1 MINTNPATLRS
12 GQVWF
17 QVGTANIG
25 NTELFDMSELSYE
38 FDLKSAET
46 AINTFG
52 VIPGSMTIKVADDT
66 STRNSVY
73 DVLLAELP
81 TSASNLSAKMYWLKH
96 GESTPNTF
104 PFQVTQTSIEYDG
117 KSGLTTVQLLPP
129 VQSTSNINAFLTAIS
144 ASYGTRQ
151 ILNESRIPPSAP
163 QDTMFEGYFMGDVIE
178 GFISQ
183 LDTSPG
189 NSNIYRSGYD
199 GTPSQFPPPGFGRT
213 VDYEQGGANTYVGNT
228 VYAFAN
234 LGAVV
239 TNSGTQSIRAKI
251 TSVGAMEGAF
261 FGSAFSVNFY
271 TNRRS
276 IRENVTLTNSDIT
289 EIKTVKGSQK
299 VNSIAL
305 AINSG
310 GASDAYF
317 PTFDTE
323 LHTRAGNPLGD
334 QTIALSLVS
343 HAPHFTRGVL
353 EFDATNSPP
362 QYVNA
367 LPLSTGASGQ
377 WNTQNLAIAG
387 TVVYSSAFDFSVE
400 PATRIETTVLGVD
413 SVKPYQVIKFDS
425 STPTRYQ
432 GKHYRPSSIKYDF
445 KADTVTISAY
455 RIP

>member
-96 GESTPNTF
+96 GQSVPNTF
-104 PFQVTQTSIEYDG
+104 PFQVKQTGIQYDG
-117 KSGLTTVQLLPP
+117 KTGLTTVQMLPP
-129 VQSTSNINAFLTAIS
+129 VQSTANVNSFLETISTAYS
-144 ASYGTRQ
+144 SRQ
-151 ILNESRIPPSAP
+151 IQNEFRILPAPPSIG
-163 QDTMFEGYFMGDVIE
+163 MFEGYFMGDVIE

-189 NSNIYRSGYD
+189 NSNVYRSGYD
-199 GTPSQFPPPGFGRT
+199 GVPSQFPPPGMGRT
-213 VDYEQGGANTYVGNT
+213 VDYEQGGANAFLGNT

-234 LGAVV
+234 LATVIPG
-239 TNSGTQSIRAKI
+239 SGEEPIRAKVV
-251 TSVGAMEGAF
+251 SVGAMEGAI

-271 TNRRS
+271 TNRRG

-289 EIKTVKGSQK
+289 DIKTVSGSQK
-299 VNSIAL
+299 VNSISL
-305 AINSG
+305 SITTTPLNLL
-310 GASDAYF
+310 YP
-317 PTFDTE
+317 PTFE
-323 LHTRAGNPLGD
+323 NQLEARAGNPLGD
-334 QTIALSLVS
+334 QSIALELAA
-343 HAPHFTRGVL
+343 HKPHFTRGVL
-353 EFDATNSPP
+353 EYDASNSPP
-362 QYVNA
+362 QYVNS
-367 LPLSTGASGQ
+367 LGVSTGSAGQ
-377 WNTQNLAIAG
+377 WNTRNLAIAG